1 MNTSSLLLP
10 VLALGAALAA
20 RAQGPAPAP
29 LPDPLDL
36 KGAVV
41 YALDHNYAILQA
53 REQVR
58 AQEGLVLQAQAP
70 GIPNVTGNGNYQ
82 RNAATEPGSF
92 VPTTTAW
99 QAQLRVTQTLFAGGG
114 IHAAV
119 QGAKL
124 NREAALADLQAT
136 VNAALLEVRTR
147 FYAVLLA
154 REEVRVQEQNIAL
167 IRSQLTDTQNQFRA
181 GAVSNFEVLRA
192 QVALANAQPDL
203 ITARNNERIAVEQLR
218 QSLGAPVSAG
228 GASPFPQLSGSLD
241 VTRQDFQLDSAV
253 AQAHLNRPELLSLSK
268 RVEAGGKGVTTARSG
283 YYPNLGVFAGYAW
296 NETDLAGSTTPG
308 LVFPSTFTGHGWL
321 AGGQA
326 NWSIF
331 DGRATAGRVV
341 QAKAQL
347 RQAKL
352 SESQEDLSVEI
363 EVRQAFSAW
372 QEASDLLTAT
382 QKTVEQATEALR
394 LADNRF
400 KAGTATQLDVL
411 TSQVALTQA
420 RTNAIQADYN
430 YLVAVATLRKAM
442 GQGDALVGG

>member
-1 MNTSSLLLP
+1 MKTSSLLPLA
-10 VLALGAALAA
+10 LALGALAA
-20 RAQGPAPAP
+20 HADGPAPAP

-36 KGAVV
+36 KGAIV
-41 YALDHNYAILQA
+41 YALDHNFPILQA

-58 AQEGLVLQAQAP
+58 VQEGLVLQAQAP

-82 RNAATEPGSF
+82 RNAASEPGSF
-92 VPTTTAW
+92 VPQTTAW

-119 QGAKL
+119 RNAKL
-124 NREAALADLQAT
+124 TREAVLADLQAT
-136 VNAALLEVRTR
+136 VNAALLDVRTR

-154 REEVRVQEQNIAL
+154 REQVRVQEQNIAL
-167 IRSQLTDTQNQFRA
+167 IQSQLTDTQHQFQA

-192 QVALANAQPDL
+192 EVALANAQPDL
-203 ITARNNERIAVEQLR
+203 ITARNNERISVEQLR
-218 QSLGAPVSAG
+218 QSLGAPGSLGG
-228 GASPFPQLSGSLD
+228 GAPFPALSGNLD
-241 VTRQDFQLDSAV
+241 VTRQDFDLENAV
-253 AQAHLNRPELLSLSK
+253 AQAHQNRPELLSLTK
-268 RVEAGGKGVTTARSG
+268 RSDAGDQALTTARSG
-283 YYPNLGVFAGYAW
+283 YYPNVGVFAGYSW
-296 NETDLAGSTTPG
+296 SETDLAAAPTLGLPGGS
-308 LVFPSTFTGHGWL
+308 SFTGHGWL
-321 AGGQA
+321 AGAQG

-352 SESQEDLSVEI
+352 SESQEDLAVEI

-372 QEASDLLTAT
+372 QEASDLVTAT
-382 QKTVEQATEALR
+382 QKTVDQATEALR

-420 RTNAIQADYN
+420 RTNAIQANYN